1 MAGVHGFSMVFPMF
15 PAHPRWHCSESQWH
29 WQDIQ
34 LRKRAHFLAYSEW
47 IRWKEAKRWTVIHFS
62 SWNMLEQH
70 NSSPKEATG
79 FNFMVALAADDE
91 HSADATRHGFVM
103 FCWVGRRPVEYD
115 WQKVALANENGGLT
129 NKSRGFVNKHGVSWG
144 YNGIW
149 PANPANNMISGCVWN
164 FDGTIWWGKGW

>member
-29 WQDIQ
+29 WRDIQ

-79 FNFMVALAADDE
+79 FNFMVALAAEDE
-91 HSADATRHGFVM
+91 HSADATRHGFCYVLL
-103 FCWVGRRPVEYD
+103 GRQTAR
-115 WQKVALANENGGLT
+115 
-129 NKSRGFVNKHGVSWG
+129 
-144 YNGIW
+144 GIW
-149 PANPANNMISGCVWN
+149 LAKSGFSQRKRRFNQQEQRFCQQ
-164 FDGTIWWGKGW
+164 TWGFMGI